1 MFRGRSDQTIDDKG
15 RIIMPVKFREVLS
28 KKNDQTLMLTNLD
41 NCLIA
46 YPIEQWVELEHKILN
61 RPDTS
66 GAVKNFKRF
75 LIGGVSECPL
85 DKQGRILVP
94 PSLKKYAQLEK
105 NVVVVGLIDH
115 FEIWNA
121 ERFYSTVQQGE
132 ISAETEDI
140 QSFRHDVGL

>member
-15 RIIMPVKFREVLS
+15 RIIMPAKFREVLA
-28 KKNDQTLMLTNLD
+28 KRNDQTIMLTNLD
-41 NCLIA
+41 MGLIA
-46 YPIEQWVELEHKILN
+46 YPVEEWAEVERKILN

-66 GAVKNFKRF
+66 NAVKNFKRF
-75 LIGGVSECPL
+75 LIGGVSECCL

-105 NVVVVGLIDH
+105 NIVIVGLINH

-121 ERFYSTVQQGE
+121 ERYYSMVQQGE
-132 ISAETEDI
+132 SSAETDEL
-140 QSFRHDVGL
+140 QAFRHDVGL

>member
-15 RIIMPVKFREVLS
+15 RIIMPAKFRDVLT
-28 KKNDQTLMLTNLD
+28 KRNDPTIMLTNLD
-41 NCLIA
+41 MCLIG
-46 YPIEQWVELEHKILN
+46 YPAEEWAEVERKILS

-66 GAVKNFKRF
+66 AEVKNFKRF
-75 LIGGVSECPL
+75 LIGGVSECCL

-105 NVVVVGLIDH
+105 NVVIVGLIDH

-121 ERFYSTVQQGE
+121 ERFYSM
-132 ISAETEDI
+132 I
-140 QSFRHDVGL
+140 QPGDGFSESDELRAFRHDVGL